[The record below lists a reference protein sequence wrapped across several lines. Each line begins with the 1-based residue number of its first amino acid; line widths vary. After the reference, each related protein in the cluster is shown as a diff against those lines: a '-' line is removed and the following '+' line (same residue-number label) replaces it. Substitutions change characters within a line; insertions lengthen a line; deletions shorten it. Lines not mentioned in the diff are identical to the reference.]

1 MDEAP
6 PTPRD
11 ERPVWRRVLP
21 FVLALGLTSLLIWR
35 LDLGAFLRHLGGVNY
50 PAFLAFCWTF
60 CLLLLAAD
68 SLATSYV
75 YSRTVCPV
83 RFRELFLIR
92 GASYLP
98 SMLNHHVGQAWLT
111 WYMSR
116 AYHAPLWR
124 VAGATLLVYATTFG
138 CLFIF
143 GGVSLLFDHNE
154 APWLA
159 PLLAVAAVSG
169 IGYLVVIRIKP
180 SFLAK
185 RQVLAP
191 LFDVGVSGHLVALA
205 LRLPHVAVLFLGTWL
220 PFRFFGVDIPPGAAF
235 AYVPVLMVVSA
246 LPVTPQ
252 GVGTRDWFSLHYF
265 SQYGL
270 GDQADQEA
278 AVAATTLSFAVAIS
292 LFQAALALALMH
304 RALRV
309 LHQPAHPQ
317 APVDTVTEREEARL
331 LNASSRDSEP

>member
-1 MDEAP
+1 VSSP
-6 PTPRD
+6 PPIADANALTPRD
-11 ERPVWRRVLP
+11 DRPLWRRLLP
-21 FVLALGLTSLLIWR
+21 LVLAVGLTALLVSR
-35 LDLGAFLRHLGGVNY
+35 LDLAAFVRHLRDVNY
-50 PAFLAFCWTF
+50 AGFLAFCWSF

-68 SLATSYV
+68 SLATSFV

-116 AYHAPLWR
+116 AYGAPLWR
-124 VAGATLLVYATTFG
+124 VAGATLLVYGTTFG
-138 CLFIF
+138 CLFF
-143 GGVSLLFDHNE
+143 LGGISLLVDGTA
-154 APWLA
+154 APWLV
-159 PLLAVAAVSG
+159 PLLAVAGAGAV
-169 IGYLVVIRIKP
+169 GYLVVIARKP
-180 SFLAK
+180 AALTR

-191 LFDVGVSGHLVALA
+191 LFEVGVSGHLLAFA
-205 LRLPHVAVLFLGTWL
+205 LRLPHVVVLLLGTWL
-220 PFRFFGVDIPPGAAF
+220 PFRFFGVDIPPAAAF

-265 SQYGL
+265 SQYGV
-270 GDQADQEA
+270 GSEAEREA

-292 LFQAALALALMH
+292 LFQAVLALVLMH

-309 LHQPAHPQ
+309 LRRSGPQP
-317 APVDTVTEREEARL
+317 
-331 LNASSRDSEP
+331 